1 MMNILNKE
9 VEIAVFN
16 INGKAGISM
25 EKQEKIMNL
34 DEALHYLDGLQVSER
49 AEDESDID
57 ISHQS
62 CAKIYIQPLVYPF
75 GDNSDLILVLKKNPP

>member
-34 DEALHYLDGLQVSER
+34 DEALNYLDGL
-49 AEDESDID
+49 
-57 ISHQS
+57 
-62 CAKIYIQPLVYPF
+62 
-75 GDNSDLILVLKKNPP
+75 